1 MKIIYLLASLGSG
14 GAERVV
20 SLLANRMCED
30 GHNIQIVCL
39 KYNDVY
45 YTLHDK
51 IKVVA
56 ATEHAS
62 NRIMELFWLRKYIQ
76 KEKPDVVIPFTEGV
90 YCFTILALLGTRIPI
105 IASER
110 LDPAAMSL
118 PRKFLKR
125 LLLPYADWL
134 VVQTESIKAY
144 FPKSIQKKTSVIYN
158 PVNDEVFENPRMDS
172 RVQSSKCKGTA
183 SYDYSSHDFCHNSS
197 KQTSLTD
204 LVVPKIQSL
213 KLNRIISVAR
223 LYPQKNQ
230 KMMIEAFA
238 KIADEFPD
246 WQLVIFGEGPLRSS
260 LELLVKSLQLDGRVL
275 LPGRTEH
282 VVEELRKSK
291 IFCLS
296 SDYEGMSNSMIE
308 AICVGLPIV
317 TTNVSGVK
325 ELVDDNIN
333 GFVVECGNVDR
344 MCSAL
349 SSLMGNE
356 SLMNCF
362 AQKSFE
368 RRRLFQ
374 MDVVNN
380 KWNSLINQVSK
391 KV

>member
-1 MKIIYLLASLGSG
+1 MRIVFLLASLGSG

-30 GHNIQIVCL
+30 GHDIQIVCL

-56 ATEHAS
+56 ASEHAS

-90 YCFTILALLGTRIPI
+90 YCFTILALLGTGIPI

-118 PRKFLKR
+118 PRKILKR

-144 FPKSIQKKTSVIYN
+144 FPKRIQKKTSVIYN
-158 PVNDEVFENPRMDS
+158 PVNDEVFSLPRTS
-172 RVQSSKCKGTA
+172 
-183 SYDYSSHDFCHNSS
+183 
-197 KQTSLTD
+197 SLTPTPS
-204 LVVPKIQSL
+204 PKGEGSIKCEE

-260 LELLVKSLQLDGRVL
+260 LELLVKSLKLDGRVL

-282 VVEELRKSK
+282 VIEELRKSK

-308 AICVGLPIV
+308 AICVGLPII
-317 TTNVSGVK
+317 TTKVSGTE
-325 ELVDDNIN
+325 ELIANGEN
-333 GFVVECGNVDR
+333 GFVVEVGDLEGLTVSIHSLIKNE
-344 MCSAL
+344 AL
-349 SSLMGNE
+349 RISMGYVSLNE
-356 SLMNCF
+356 SYMFSLNEI
-362 AQKSFE
+362 KE
-368 RRRLFQ
+368 LWYRL
-374 MDVVNN
+374 
-380 KWNSLINQVSK
+380 IIRIVSK
-391 KV
+391 

>member
-1 MKIIYLLASLGSG
+1 MKIIFILASLGSG

-20 SLLANRMCED
+20 SLLANRMYED
-30 GHNIQIVCL
+30 GHDIQIVCL

-56 ATEHAS
+56 AAEHAS

-118 PRKFLKR
+118 PRKILKR

-144 FPKSIQKKTSVIYN
+144 FPKRIQKKTSVIYN
-158 PVNDEVFENPRMDS
+158 PVNDE
-172 RVQSSKCKGTA
+172 
-183 SYDYSSHDFCHNSS
+183 
-197 KQTSLTD
+197 
-204 LVVPKIQSL
+204 
-213 KLNRIISVAR
+213 
-223 LYPQKNQ
+223 
-230 KMMIEAFA
+230 AFDA

-260 LELLVKSLQLDGRVL
+260 LELIVKSLQLDGRVL

-333 GFVVECGNVDR
+333 GFVVECGDIDR

-349 SSLMGNE
+349 STLMGNE

>member
-1 MKIIYLLASLGSG
+1 MKIIFLLASLGSG

-20 SLLANRMCED
+20 TLLANKMCEE
-30 GHNIQIVCL
+30 GHDIQIVCL

-45 YTLHDK
+45 YSLHDK

-118 PRKFLKR
+118 PRKILKR

-134 VVQTESIKAY
+134 VVQTKSIKEY
-144 FPKSIQKKTSVIYN
+144 FPPKIQAKTSIIYN
-158 PVNDEVFENPRMDS
+158 PVREEVFEPS
-172 RVQSSKCKGTA
+172 
-183 SYDYSSHDFCHNSS
+183 
-197 KQTSLTD
+197 SLTPNPS
-204 LVVPKIQSL
+204 PKGEGSI
-213 KLNRIISVAR
+213 KGGERLNRIISVAR

-238 KIADEFPD
+238 KIADEFLD
-246 WQLVIFGEGPLRSS
+246 WQLVIFGEGPERKNLESLVSS
-260 LELLVKSLQLDGRVL
+260 LKLQDRVS

-282 VVEELRKSK
+282 VIEELRKSK

-308 AICVGLPIV
+308 AICMGLPVIS
-317 TTNVSGVK
+317 TRVSGTE
-325 ELVDDNIN
+325 ELIMDGEN
-333 GFVVECGNVDR
+333 GYVVEKGDT
-344 MCSAL
+344 
-349 SSLMGNE
+349 E
-356 SLMNCF
+356 
-362 AQKSFE
+362 
-368 RRRLFQ
+368 RLFLKIRELI
-374 MDVVNN
+374 MNKEKRILLGEKSIPLAYKFRLDVIVGEWEN
-380 KWNSLINQVSK
+380 LIERCK